1 MNKIKVETWD
11 SGSNLIF
18 TTTANGRNKEACDFN
33 ILQEYL
39 ELFKE
44 KPSVLDFYNRSSDYY
59 DHKKLMKYLNK
70 EFNLDI
76 IFEEITYNLKKN
88 KKLEKKQIIKI
99 ADGYLLKIENIF
111 NEDCFSDEYNKKNK
125 IDKLDLI
132 VETNEILIPNI
143 DSERKNDEV
152 ENKLIEIFKKSKI
165 DYKCDDISIG
175 LVSVDGSD
183 LYVEDFYLSDKIS
196 DIKYLDLHYGE
207 GFEDWH
213 KALLKRL
220 KVETKGLVLLHGKT
234 GTGKSYYVRQL
245 LKDLSQTEKNIL
257 YFPPVL
263 VSSITDPSFINF
275 ISSWAMET
283 DKKGILLIEDAEP
296 LLESRD
302 AGRNMGITNLLNLTD
317 GLLNDIL
324 GIQIIATFNVELRK
338 IDDALLRQER
348 LIARKEFTTLP
359 LDQATKLVEKLKIDK
374 CKLKKDMT
382 LADIY
387 AIKKQSE
394 ILEHSIQKETNT
406 VGFKTNK

>member
-11 SGSNLIF
+11 NGSNLIF

-44 KPSVLDFYNRSSDYY
+44 KPSVLDFYNQSSDYY

-70 EFNLDI
+70 EFDNI
-76 IFEEITYNLKKN
+76 NVIFEDITYNFKKN
-88 KKLEKKQIIKI
+88 KKLEKKQLFQI
-99 ADGYLLKIENIF
+99 ADGYLLALENIF
-111 NEDCFSDEYNKKNK
+111 YEDCFNEEYNKKHK
-125 IDKLDLI
+125 INKLDLI
-132 VETNEILIPNI
+132 VETNEILIPGAN
-143 DSERKNDEV
+143 SERKNEEV
-152 ENKLIEIFKKSKI
+152 ENKLIDIFKKSKI
-165 DYKCDDISIG
+165 DYKSEEISIG
-175 LVSVDGSD
+175 LVSVDGND

-213 KALLKRL
+213 KTLLKRL
-220 KVETKGLVLLHGKT
+220 KAETKGLVLLHGKT

-263 VSSITDPSFINF
+263 ISSITDPSFINF

-338 IDDALLRQER
+338 IDEALLRQER

-359 LDQATKLVEKLKIDK
+359 LDQAIKLGEKLKIDNS
-374 CKLKKDMT
+374 KLKNDMT

-394 ILEHSIQKETNT
+394 ILEHNIKKPVKTM
-406 VGFKTNK
+406 GFKTN